1 MTETNTL
8 PEPAQSRLRDGLVQV
23 AFFIAPILISLAIS
37 ALLIL
42 AVGRDPLE
50 VARLTWEGAF
60 RNSRSTAGVLNFFIV
75 LTLASLGLVVT
86 FRAGLWNIG
95 IEGQITM
102 GAIFASFIP
111 MLFLQN
117 DSLNAADYPAFL
129 LLGGGVLLA
138 MLGGTLWAALVGFLR
153 IKLGINEIF
162 GGVALNALANV
173 LTIYLISG
181 PWQPPIGGSA
191 QGTQP
196 FPPQTLYPQYSAD
209 MPFSIF
215 ALGLVAVAFVAVVWF
230 NRTRW
235 GLNLKAVGKNARS
248 ALLLGVR
255 TERVSLSA
263 FLVCGALAGIAG
275 SYRVLFTFNSLR
287 PLSSGG
293 IGFLGLLVVLLVS
306 VRALWVPVITFVFA
320 AILSG
325 STRLRISLQ
334 LDSSLANVLQDTLVL
349 LMLLGNGV
357 RDTYFR
363 RDAKPAPPDEAPTP
377 TTDTIIPETPPP
389 PTEATP

>member
-1 MTETNTL
+1 MSDNKSSSTS
-8 PEPAQSRLRDGLVQV
+8 EPTTDGLIQV
-23 AFFIAPILISLAIS
+23 AFFIAPIIISLVIS
-37 ALLIL
+37 ALLIM
-42 AVGRDPLE
+42 AVGRDPVE
-50 VARLTWEGAF
+50 VVRLTWEGAF
-60 RNSRSTAGVLNFFIV
+60 RNSQSSAGVLNFFIS
-75 LTLASLGLVVT
+75 LMLASLGLIIT

-95 IEGQITM
+95 IEGQMTM
-102 GAIFASFIP
+102 GAIFASIIP
-111 MLFLQN
+111 MIFLKN
-117 DSLNAADYPAFL
+117 EGLNASDYPSFVL
-129 LLGGGVLLA
+129 MGGGLILA
-138 MLGGTLWAALVGFLR
+138 MLGGMFWASVVGFLR

-196 FPPQTLYPQYSAD
+196 FPPETVIPQYSSNF
-209 MPFSIF
+209 PTSIF
-215 ALGLVAVAFVAVVWF
+215 MLGVVLVAFVAVVWL

-235 GLNLKAVGKNARS
+235 GLNLKAVGKNSRS

-255 TERVSLSA
+255 TEQVSLSA
-263 FLVCGALAGIAG
+263 FLVCGALAGLAG
-275 SYRVLFTFNSLR
+275 AYRVLFTFNSLR
-287 PLSSGG
+287 PLSAGG

-306 VRALWVPVITFVFA
+306 MRALWVPLVVFIFA

-334 LDSSLANVLQDTLVL
+334 LDSSLANVLQGMLVL

-357 RDTYFR
+357 RDTYFTR
-363 RDAKPAPPDEAPTP
+363 KKPSSAEPLTP
-377 TTDTIIPETPPP
+377 SSAVDQSTQQ
-389 PTEATP
+389 TEVKS